1 MLAEHAAARDVF
13 RTSIEPVDAH
23 GLDPALALTTYANG
37 AMTEQTLARCQ
48 SHSEWIEWLDEES
61 G

>member
-1 MLAEHAAARDVF
+1 MF
-13 RTSIEPVDAH
+13 RIAIEPVDAH
-23 GLDPALALTTYANG
+23 GLGPALALTTYAKG
-37 AMTEQTLARCQ
+37 GMKEQTLARCQ